1 MSEHYPRIRLRASG
15 PEGERLIIREVVAL
29 VLYLPFDHQQL
40 AAAVEHAMDTY
51 LQAVGEGPETI
62 SSWRDGEIGEVSPLN
77 AEQWELIRL
86 MLREKSPYRY
96 LDQCDDERYANH
108 HLKQQCEVSF
118 ELLGGSSGTS
128 GYGFSYWARLPW
140 STPRGG
146 DVSRIEFSWPTEY
159 LEQHGPGRM
168 REMVLELASLLPFVS
183 GHAGLALE
191 LPGTFMPLM
200 SELREEVFRYPGMDV
215 PSGTT
220 MIGTRVDGV
229 HWLNFL
235 AQPVLGALGGVEG
248 LRSRLHSAETTVQQL
263 DGERAV
269 VTLGPWPEAGDL
281 TQGRDLPAY
290 RELARVLEPWLDDF
304 TNIYRWR
311 GYTPE
316 ETRRWWRRFLSP

>member
-1 MSEHYPRIRLRASG
+1 
-15 PEGERLIIREVVAL
+15 
-29 VLYLPFDHQQL
+29 
-40 AAAVEHAMDTY
+40 
-51 LQAVGEGPETI
+51 
-62 SSWRDGEIGEVSPLN
+62 
-77 AEQWELIRL
+77 
-86 MLREKSPYRY
+86 
-96 LDQCDDERYANH
+96 
-108 HLKQQCEVSF
+108 
-118 ELLGGSSGTS
+118 
-128 GYGFSYWARLPW
+128 
-140 STPRGG
+140 
-146 DVSRIEFSWPTEY
+146 
-159 LEQHGPGRM
+159 
-168 REMVLELASLLPFVS
+168 
-183 GHAGLALE
+183 GLALE

-235 AQPVLGALGGVEG
+235 AQPVLGALGGAEG